1 MWLINFFTS
10 SVAGDI
16 IFKLFI
22 AFLLSIIIGIERE
35 LFHKPAGVKT
45 HLLICM
51 SSTLIMSLSL
61 YMLFPLLIVC
71 LLYFFLL
78 PI

>member
-35 LFHKPAGVKT
+35 AN
-45 HLLICM
+45 
-51 SSTLIMSLSL
+51 SSE
-61 YMLFPLLIVC
+61 
-71 LLYFFLL
+71 
-78 PI
+78 